1 MNLSSSQAE
10 VRLREDVKATKTIAI
25 TIAAYFFC
33 FIPAIVFAAV
43 VYEED
48 DNDVWFSFIARYS
61 IDFSST
67 VNPIIYYTRTRR
79 CRSAFKQ
86 LIKNPFGS
94 SDYKER
100 PNLNNTR
107 VLVGNRDGV
116 EQENSRDVKLDGNP
130 TGETYASKRRNALA
144 TLSIESV
151 RVHEA
156 GYYADGK
163 QLSWEGQ
170 MSKCGVQA
178 FDQLSGEETKGRHD
192 KLNETKRQKIREQ
205 LRPFSKVHFLEV
217 VATHIAADD
226 SGGAKRIESAHHFRR
241 EEKRQE
247 FTGKR
252 KGTVSS
258 SLVLLKVRK
267 AAWQASEEEDI
278 GQTMSKPN

>member
-1 MNLSSSQAE
+1 MPHSYLMYSTYLQRKEMNLSSSQAE

-100 PNLNNTR
+100 PNFNKTR

-170 MSKCGVQA
+170 MSKCGVEA
-178 FDQLSGEETKGRHD
+178 FDQLSGEETKGGHD
-192 KLNETKRQKIREQ
+192 
-205 LRPFSKVHFLEV
+205 
-217 VATHIAADD
+217 IAADD
-226 SGGAKRIESAHHFRR
+226 SAGGKRIESAHHFRR

-247 FTGKR
+247 FSGKR
-252 KGTVSS
+252 KGTVSN

-267 AAWQASEEEDI
+267 AAWQATEEEDI

>member
-1 MNLSSSQAE
+1 MPHSYLMYSTYLQRKEMNLSSSQAE

-100 PNLNNTR
+100 PNFNNTR

-170 MSKCGVQA
+170 MSKCGVEA
-178 FDQLSGEETKGRHD
+178 FDQLSGEETKGGHD
-192 KLNETKRQKIREQ
+192 
-205 LRPFSKVHFLEV
+205 
-217 VATHIAADD
+217 IAADD
-226 SGGAKRIESAHHFRR
+226 SAGGKRIESARHFRR

-247 FTGKR
+247 FYGKR
-252 KGTVSS
+252 KGTVSN

-267 AAWQASEEEDI
+267 AAWQATEEEDI

>member
-33 FIPAIVFAAV
+33 FIPTTVFTAV
-43 VYEED
+43 VYKED
-48 DNDVWFSFIARYS
+48 DDDDWLSFTASSSIA
-61 IDFSST
+61 FSST
-67 VNPIIYYTRTRR
+67 VNPIIYFTRTRR
-79 CRSAFKQ
+79 YLSAFKQ
-86 LIKNPFGS
+86 LLKNPFGS
-94 SDYKER
+94 SNYKER
-100 PNLNNTR
+100 SNFNNTR
-107 VLVGNRDGV
+107 VLVGNRDSIG
-116 EQENSRDVKLDGNP
+116 QENSLDLKMDGNSK
-130 TGETYASKRRNALA
+130 GEAYAGKRRNSLA
-144 TLSIESV
+144 ILSTESV

-156 GYYADGK
+156 SYYADEK

-170 MSKCGVQA
+170 MSKCGVEA
-178 FDQLSGEETKGRHD
+178 FDQLSGEETKGGHD

-205 LRPFSKVHFLEV
+205 LRPFSKVHSLEV

-226 SGGAKRIESAHHFRR
+226 SAGGKRIESAHHFRR

-247 FTGKR
+247 FSGKR
-252 KGTVSS
+252 KGTVSN

-267 AAWQASEEEDI
+267 AAWQATEEEYI